1 MSSSRMRLAL
11 NMKPWKNQ
19 NKMGRKLKLFAL
31 LCLTAI
37 SAFAQQQLTL
47 QEAISIALQ
56 NNYDIKISKNV
67 SSIAKNNANIGN
79 AGMLPNLTGS
89 YTNGGSIQN
98 TRQTPATGPDRV
110 ITGAKSTNQSYGAD
124 LNWTIFDGFTMF
136 ANYDRLKELQ
146 KQGEVNSRLAI
157 LTTVSDVITAYY
169 DVVRQQQLVIAADS
183 AMDVS
188 VLRTN
193 IAKTKLQLGRG
204 SKLDVLTAQVDY
216 NTDTSSYLQ
225 TKNALQVAKVRL
237 NQLLVRDISTN
248 FTVDKYIEL
257 EKGLLYTQLAEV
269 ATKQNPTVQNAF
281 INQKIASLNL
291 KAVRGAR
298 YPSISLNSGYS
309 RANSTSP
316 TGFNQKFAANGFTY
330 GVTASINLF
339 NGFLQRQ
346 QERNAKIEIDN
357 AGLNLE
363 KTKLDVNAQLLSA
376 YQNYTTYLDLVKL
389 EQRNVDIAKEN
400 LDITLA
406 KYRLGSIAP
415 LELRE
420 AQRNAIDVQN
430 RFIEMQYQAKLAE
443 TTLKEISGSINLS
456 N

>member
-1 MSSSRMRLAL
+1 MS
-11 NMKPWKNQ
+11 K
-19 NKMGRKLKLFAL
+19 KLKILIL
-31 LCLTAI
+31 LL
-37 SAFAQQQLTL
+37 SLSLSGFAQEQLSL
-47 QEAISIALQ
+47 QEAITIALQ
-56 NNYDIKISKNV
+56 NNYDIKISKNQ
-67 SSIAKNNANIGN
+67 IDITKNNTNIGN

-110 ITGAKSTNQSYGAD
+110 ITGAKSTNNSYGAD
-124 LNWTIFDGFTMF
+124 LNWTIFDGFSMF

-146 KQGEVNSRLAI
+146 KQGELNSRLTI
-157 LTTVSDVITAYY
+157 LTTVADVITAYY

-216 NTDTSSYLQ
+216 NTDTSNYLQ
-225 TKNALQVAKVRL
+225 TKNALQVAKIRL
-237 NQLLVRDISTN
+237 NQLMVRDIGTTFSVEPN
-248 FTVDKYIEL
+248 IDVDKGI
-257 EKGLLYTQLAEV
+257 LYSKMAEM
-269 ATKQNPTVQNAF
+269 AEQQNPNVQNAF
-281 INQKIASLNL
+281 INQRIASLNL
-291 KAVRGAR
+291 KSIRGAR
-298 YPSISLNSGYS
+298 YPSVSLNSGYS

-346 QERNAKIEIDN
+346 NERNAKIDIEN
-357 AGLNLE
+357 SSLTLS
-363 KTKLDVNAQLLSA
+363 KTKLDVNSQLLTA
-376 YQNYTTYLDLVKL
+376 YQNYSTYLDLIKL

-420 AQRNAIDVQN
+420 AQRNAIDAQN
-430 RFIEMQYQAKLAE
+430 RFIEMQYQAKIAE
-443 TTLKEISGSINLS
+443 TNLKAISGNIDLS
-456 N
+456 K

>member
-1 MSSSRMRLAL
+1 MS
-11 NMKPWKNQ
+11 K
-19 NKMGRKLKLFAL
+19 KLKIFTL
-31 LCLTAI
+31 LL
-37 SAFAQQQLTL
+37 SLSLSGVAQEQLSL
-47 QEAISIALQ
+47 QEAITIALQ
-56 NNYDIKISKNV
+56 NNYDIKINKNQV
-67 SSIAKNNANIGN
+67 AMAKNNANIGN

-110 ITGAKSTNQSYGAD
+110 ITGAKSTNNSYGAD
-124 LNWTIFDGFTMF
+124 LNWTIFDGFSMF

-146 KQGEVNSRLAI
+146 KQGELNARLTI
-157 LTTVSDVITAYY
+157 LTTVADVITAYY
-169 DVVRQQQLVIAADS
+169 DIVRQQQLVIAADS

-216 NTDTSSYLQ
+216 NTDTSNYLQ

-237 NQLLVRDISTN
+237 NQLMVRNIGTSFSVVNNID
-248 FTVDKYIEL
+248 VDKGIL
-257 EKGLLYTQLAEV
+257 FSKMAEM
-269 ATKQNPTVQNAF
+269 AEQQNPNVQNAF
-281 INQKIASLNL
+281 INQRIASLTL
-291 KAVRGAR
+291 KSVRGAR

-316 TGFNQKFAANGFTY
+316 TGFNQKFAANGLTY
-330 GVTASINLF
+330 GVTASLNLF

-357 AGLNLE
+357 SILNLN
-363 KTKLDVNAQLLSA
+363 KTKLDVNAQLLTA
-376 YQNYTTYLDLVKL
+376 YQNYSTYLDLIKL

-420 AQRNAIDVQN
+420 AQRNAIDAQN
-430 RFIEMQYQAKLAE
+430 RFIEMQYQAKIAE
-443 TTLKEISGSINLS
+443 TTLKEISGNINLS

>member
-1 MSSSRMRLAL
+1 MS
-11 NMKPWKNQ
+11 K
-19 NKMGRKLKLFAL
+19 KLKIFIL
-31 LCLTAI
+31 LL
-37 SAFAQQQLTL
+37 SLSLSGFAQEQLSL
-47 QEAISIALQ
+47 QEALTIALQ
-56 NNYDIKISKNV
+56 NNYDIKISKNQ
-67 SSIAKNNANIGN
+67 IDMAKNNANIGN

-110 ITGAKSTNQSYGAD
+110 ITGAKSTNNSYGAD
-124 LNWTIFDGFTMF
+124 LNWTIFDGFSMF

-146 KQGEVNSRLAI
+146 KQGELTARLTI
-157 LTTVSDVITAYY
+157 LTTVADVITAYY
-169 DVVRQQQLVIAADS
+169 DIVRQQQLVIAADS

-216 NTDTSSYLQ
+216 NTDTSNYLQ

-237 NQLLVRDISTN
+237 NQLMVRDIGTSFSVVN
-248 FTVDKYIEL
+248 NIDVDKGIL
-257 EKGLLYTQLAEV
+257 FSKMAEM
-269 ATKQNPTVQNAF
+269 AEQQNPNVQNAF
-281 INQKIASLNL
+281 INQRIASLTL
-291 KAVRGAR
+291 KSVRGAR

-330 GVTASINLF
+330 GVTASLNLF

-357 AGLNLE
+357 SILNLN
-363 KTKLDVNAQLLSA
+363 KTKLDVNAQLLTA
-376 YQNYTTYLDLVKL
+376 YQNYSTYLDLIKL

-400 LDITLA
+400 LDITLE

-420 AQRNAIDVQN
+420 AQRNAIDAQN
-430 RFIEMQYQAKLAE
+430 RFIEMQYQAKIAE
-443 TTLKEISGSINLS
+443 TTLKEISGNINLS

>member
-1 MSSSRMRLAL
+1 MS
-11 NMKPWKNQ
+11 K
-19 NKMGRKLKLFAL
+19 KLRIFIL
-31 LCLTAI
+31 LI
-37 SAFAQQQLTL
+37 SLSLSGFAQEKLSL
-47 QEAISIALQ
+47 QEAITIALQ
-56 NNYDIKISKNV
+56 NNYDIKISKNQV
-67 SSIAKNNANIGN
+67 DIAKNNANIGN

-110 ITGAKSTNQSYGAD
+110 ITGAKSTNNSYGAD
-124 LNWTIFDGFTMF
+124 LNWTIFDGFSMF

-146 KQGEVNSRLAI
+146 KQGELNARLTI
-157 LTTVSDVITAYY
+157 LTTVADVINAYY
-169 DVVRQQQLVIAADS
+169 DIVRQQQLVIAADS

-188 VLRTN
+188 VLRAN

-204 SKLDVLTAQVDY
+204 SKLDVLSAQVDY

-225 TKNALQVAKVRL
+225 AKNTLQVAKVRL
-237 NQLLVRDISTN
+237 NQLMVRDVGTSFSVDNKID
-248 FTVDKYIEL
+248 VDKAISFS
-257 EKGLLYTQLAEV
+257 KMAEM
-269 ATKQNPTVQNAF
+269 AQQQNPNVQNAF
-281 INQKIASLNL
+281 INQRIAALNL
-291 KAVRGAR
+291 KSIRGAR
-298 YPSISLNSGYS
+298 YPSVSLNSGYS

-357 AGLNLE
+357 SAITLN
-363 KTKLDVNAQLLSA
+363 KTRLDVNSQLLSA
-376 YQNYTTYLDLVKL
+376 YENYSTYLDLIKL

-420 AQRNAIDVQN
+420 AQRNAIDAQN
-430 RFIEMQYQAKLAE
+430 RFIEMQYQAKIAE
-443 TTLKEISGSINLS
+443 TTLKMISGSIDLIN
-456 N
+456 

>member
-1 MSSSRMRLAL
+1 MSKKLILFILLINLSLA
-11 NMKPWKNQ
+11 
-19 NKMGRKLKLFAL
+19 G
-31 LCLTAI
+31 
-37 SAFAQQQLTL
+37 FAQEKLSL
-47 QEAISIALQ
+47 QEAITIALQ
-56 NNYDIKISKNV
+56 NNYDIKISKNQ
-67 SSIAKNNANIGN
+67 IDMAKNNANIGN
-79 AGMLPNLTGS
+79 AGMLPNLSGS

-110 ITGAKSTNQSYGAD
+110 ITSAKSTNNSYGAD
-124 LNWTIFDGFTMF
+124 LNWTIFDGFSMF

-146 KQGEVNSRLAI
+146 KQGELNSRLTI
-157 LTTVSDVITAYY
+157 LTTISDVITAYY

-188 VLRTN
+188 VLRAN

-216 NTDTSSYLQ
+216 NTDTSNYLQ

-237 NQLLVRDISTN
+237 NQLLVRDIGTVFSVVN
-248 FTVDKYIEL
+248 AIEVDK
-257 EKGLLYTQLAEV
+257 GMSFTTLAEM
-269 ATKQNPTVQNAF
+269 AQQQNPNVQNAF
-281 INQKIASLNL
+281 INQKIAALTL
-291 KAVRGAR
+291 KSIRGAR
-298 YPSISLNSGYS
+298 YPSVSLNSGYS

-316 TGFNQKFAANGFTY
+316 TGFNQKFAANGLTY

-346 QERNAKIEIDN
+346 QERNAKIEIN
-357 AGLNLE
+357 TSELNLA
-363 KTKLDVNAQLLSA
+363 KTRLDVNAQLLTA
-376 YQNYTTYLDLVKL
+376 YQNYSTYLDLIKL

-420 AQRNAIDVQN
+420 AQRNAIDAQN

-443 TTLKEISGSINLS
+443 TTLKEISGNINLS

>member
-1 MSSSRMRLAL
+1 MSKRLKIFIFLASL
-11 NMKPWKNQ
+11 
-19 NKMGRKLKLFAL
+19 
-31 LCLTAI
+31 
-37 SAFAQQQLTL
+37 SASGFAQERLSL
-47 QEAISIALQ
+47 REAITIALQ
-56 NNYDIKISKNV
+56 NNYDIKISKNEV
-67 SSIAKNNANIGN
+67 DIARNNANIGN
-79 AGMLPNLTGS
+79 AGMLPSIEGVYN
-89 YTNGGSIQN
+89 NGGSIQN
-98 TRQTPATGPDRV
+98 TRQTPVTGEDRV
-110 ITGAKSTNQSYGAD
+110 IRGARSTNNSYGAD

-146 KQGEVNSRLAI
+146 KQGEVNSRLTI
-157 LTTVSDVITAYY
+157 LTTVSDVISAYY
-169 DVVRQQQLVIAADS
+169 DVVRQQQLLIAADS

-216 NTDTSSYLQ
+216 NTDTSNYLQ
-225 TKNALQVAKVRL
+225 VKNSLQVAKVRL
-237 NQLLVRDISTN
+237 NQLMVRDIGTN
-248 FTVDKYIEL
+248 FSVADHIDVDRGIL
-257 EKGLLYTQLAEV
+257 FSQQAEI
-269 ATKQNPTVQNAF
+269 AAQQNPNVQNAF

-291 KAVRGAR
+291 KSIRGAR

-309 RANSTSP
+309 RAKSTSP
-316 TGFNQKFAANGFTY
+316 TGFNQRFAANGFTY
-330 GVTASINLF
+330 GVTASLNLF

-346 QERNAKIEIDN
+346 QERNAKIDIEN
-357 AGLNLE
+357 STLNLN
-363 KTKLDVNAQLLSA
+363 KTKLDVNSQLLTA
-376 YQNYTTYLDLVKL
+376 YQNYATYLDLIKL

-420 AQRNAIDVQN
+420 AQRNAIDAQN
-430 RFIEMQYQAKLAE
+430 RFIEMQYQAKIAE
-443 TTLKEISGSINLS
+443 ITLKEISGNIDLS

>member
-1 MSSSRMRLAL
+1 MI
-11 NMKPWKNQ
+11 KKF
-19 NKMGRKLKLFAL
+19 KLFVL
-31 LCLTAI
+31 LL
-37 SAFAQQQLTL
+37 SMLSFAVKAQEKLTL
-47 QEAISIALQ
+47 QEAITIAMQ
-56 NNYDIKISKNV
+56 NNYDIKISKNNIA
-67 SSIAKNNANIGN
+67 IAKNNANIGN
-79 AGMLPNLTGS
+79 AGMLPNLAATYS
-89 YTNGGSIQN
+89 NGGSLQN

-110 ITGAKSTNQSYGAD
+110 ITGARSTNNDIGAD

-146 KQGEVNSRLAI
+146 KQGEINSRLAI

-169 DVVRQQQLVIAADS
+169 DVARQQKLVIAADS
-183 AMDVS
+183 AIDIS
-188 VLRTN
+188 VFREK

-216 NTDTSSYLQ
+216 NTDTSNYLQ
-225 TKNALQVAKVRL
+225 QKNALQVAKVRL
-237 NQLLVRDISTN
+237 NQLMVRNVNLTFSVDNNIDTDQSLVYS
-248 FTVDKYIEL
+248 E
-257 EKGLLYTQLAEV
+257 LAELS
-269 ATKQNPTVQNAF
+269 AKQNPNVQNAF
-281 INQKIASLNL
+281 INQKVAALNL
-291 KAVRGAR
+291 KAIKGAR
-298 YPSISLNSGYS
+298 YPVVSLNSGYS
-309 RANSTSP
+309 RTNSTSP

-330 GVTASINLF
+330 GLTASLNLF

-346 QERNAKIEIDN
+346 NERNAKIDIEN
-357 AGLNLE
+357 STLNLD
-363 KTKLDVNAQLLSA
+363 KAKLDVSTQLLTA
-376 YQNYTTYLDLVKL
+376 YQNYSTYLDLVKL

-420 AQRNAIDVQN
+420 AQRNSIDAQN

-443 TTLKEISGSINLS
+443 ITLKEISGNINLS

>member
-1 MSSSRMRLAL
+1 MSRRL
-11 NMKPWKNQ
+11 N
-19 NKMGRKLKLFAL
+19 LFIVL
-31 LCLTAI
+31 LSLCSF
-37 SAFAQQQLTL
+37 SAFAQEQLSL
-47 QEAISIALQ
+47 QDAISIALQ
-56 NNYDIKISKNV
+56 NNYDIKISKNNID
-67 SSIAKNNANIGN
+67 IAKNNATIGN
-79 AGMLPNLTGS
+79 AGMLPNLAAS

-98 TRQTPATGPDRV
+98 TRQTPVTGEDRV
-110 ITGAKSTNQSYGAD
+110 IKGAKSTNNSLGAD

-146 KQGEVNSRLAI
+146 KQGELNSRLTI

-188 VLRTN
+188 VLRTQ
-193 IAKTKLQLGRG
+193 IAETKLELGRG

-216 NTDTSSYLQ
+216 NTDTSNYLQ

-237 NQLLVRDISTN
+237 NQLMVREISTN
-248 FTVDKYIEL
+248 FTVVNSIGVDESLVYS
-257 EKGLLYTQLAEV
+257 QLAEI
-269 ATKQNPTVQNAF
+269 AEKQNPNVQNAF
-281 INQKIASLNL
+281 INQRIASLTL
-291 KAVRGAR
+291 KSVRGAR
-298 YPSISLNSGYS
+298 YPAVSLNSGYS

-330 GVTASINLF
+330 GVTASLNIF

-346 QERNAKIEIDN
+346 QERNAKIDIDN
-357 AGLNLE
+357 SLLTLS

-376 YQNYTTYLDLVKL
+376 YQNYSTYLDLVKL
-389 EQRNVDIAKEN
+389 EQKNVDIAKEN

-420 AQRNAIDVQN
+420 AQRNAIDAQN

-443 TTLKEISGSINLS
+443 TTLKEISGNINLT

>member
-1 MSSSRMRLAL
+1 MS
-11 NMKPWKNQ
+11 K
-19 NKMGRKLKLFAL
+19 KLKIFIL
-31 LCLTAI
+31 LL
-37 SAFAQQQLTL
+37 SLSLSGFAQEKLSL
-47 QEAISIALQ
+47 QEAITVALQ
-56 NNYDIKISKNV
+56 NNYDIKISKNQID
-67 SSIAKNNANIGN
+67 IAKNNANIGN

-110 ITGAKSTNQSYGAD
+110 ITGAKSTNNSYGAD
-124 LNWTIFDGFTMF
+124 LNWTIFDGFSMF

-146 KQGEVNSRLAI
+146 KQGELNARLTI
-157 LTTVSDVITAYY
+157 LTTIADVITAYY
-169 DVVRQQQLVIAADS
+169 DIVRQQQLVIAADS

-216 NTDTSSYLQ
+216 NTDTSNYLQ

-237 NQLLVRDISTN
+237 NQLMVRDISTSFAVDN
-248 FTVDKYIEL
+248 NIDVDKGIL
-257 EKGLLYTQLAEV
+257 FSKMAEM
-269 ATKQNPTVQNAF
+269 AEQQNPNVQNAF
-281 INQKIASLNL
+281 INQRIASLTL
-291 KAVRGAR
+291 KSVRGAR

-316 TGFNQKFAANGFTY
+316 TGFNQKFAANGLTY
-330 GVTASINLF
+330 GVTASLNLF

-357 AGLNLE
+357 STITFN
-363 KTKLDVNAQLLSA
+363 KTKLDVNSQLLTA
-376 YQNYTTYLDLVKL
+376 YQNYSTYLDLIKL

-420 AQRNAIDVQN
+420 AQRNAIDAQN
-430 RFIEMQYQAKLAE
+430 RFIEMQYQAKIAE
-443 TTLKEISGSINLS
+443 TTLKEISGNINLS